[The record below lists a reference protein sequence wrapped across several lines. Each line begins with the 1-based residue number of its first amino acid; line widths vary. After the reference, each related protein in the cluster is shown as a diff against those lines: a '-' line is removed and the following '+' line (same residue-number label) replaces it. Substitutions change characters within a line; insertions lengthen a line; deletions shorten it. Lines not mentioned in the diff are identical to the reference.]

1 MENKYLPI
9 LWYLKN
15 EKAFDSGCNN
25 YISKP
30 INKPELESLIQ
41 KYFKK

>member
-9 LWYLKN
+9 LGYL
-15 EKAFDSGCNN
+15 EKEKSFDSGCND
-25 YISKP
+25 YITKP

-41 KYFKK
+41 KYFNK